1 MDKFTQIASK
11 ILNEYGNVMG
21 SSIPEDQEDNP
32 LFKKLYLEDPKFKV
46 IYDKIRFGKLDTI
59 GEKEKDYYFD
69 ALNKAYSSMK
79 NNIEDQE
86 ALLTKDDQ
94 DALKVATKLS
104 TGVEGGINPFNNPQ
118 KKINKTL
125 GKMYNKIAKKI
136 DAIAKKVD

>member
-11 ILNEYGNVMG
+11 ILNEYGNVTG

-32 LFKKLYLEDPKFKV
+32 LFNKLYLEDPKFKV

-59 GEKEKDYYFD
+59 GEEEKDYYFS
-69 ALNKAYSSMK
+69 ALNKAYKSMK

-94 DALKVATKLS
+94 DALKIATKLS
-104 TGVEGGINPFNNPQ
+104 TGVEGGNPFSNPQ

-125 GKMYNKIAKKI
+125 GKMYNKIANKI
-136 DAIAKKVD
+136 NTIAKKVD